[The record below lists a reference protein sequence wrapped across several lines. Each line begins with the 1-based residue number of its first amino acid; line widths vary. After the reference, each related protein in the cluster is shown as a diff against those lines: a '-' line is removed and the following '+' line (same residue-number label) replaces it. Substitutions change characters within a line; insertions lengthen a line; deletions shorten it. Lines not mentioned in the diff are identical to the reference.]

1 MDALDVSTTTM
12 ASSRA
17 ADRHTRPNMDRVLM
31 VKPKAAITPKVP
43 SRTTGT
49 AMDGMSV
56 RADVLQEEEHH
67 QKDQRDP
74 SSRVLTTSWMRF

>member
-1 MDALDVSTTTM
+1 
-12 ASSRA
+12 
-17 ADRHTRPNMDRVLM
+17 M

-56 RADVLQEEEHH
+56 ARMFCRKRNITRKTSAM
-67 QKDQRDP
+67 P
-74 SSRVLTTSWMRF
+74 SSRVLTTSWMEILMKGVVSFG